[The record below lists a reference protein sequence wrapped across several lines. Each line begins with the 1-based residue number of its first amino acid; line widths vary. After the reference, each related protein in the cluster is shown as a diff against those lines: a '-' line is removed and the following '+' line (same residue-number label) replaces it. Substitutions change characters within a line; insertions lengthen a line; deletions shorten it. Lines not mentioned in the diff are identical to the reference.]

1 MRSPQ
6 NTLRWPKGKTAG
18 VSDRMDFELCL
29 SVGWGWNYCWKNRE
43 ALEEACTLV
52 QGWGYSQLGLCLLV
66 LLFWASVC
74 IGLGVGSW
82 GYRFT
87 LELPVMVES

>member
-6 NTLRWPKGKTAG
+6 NTLRWPKGKTAA
-18 VSDRMDFELCL
+18 VSDRIDFEPCL
-29 SVGWGWNYCWKNRE
+29 SVGWGWNHCWKNRE
-43 ALEEACTLV
+43 LWRRLAPWSKA
-52 QGWGYSQLGLCLLV
+52 GYSQLGLCLLV
-66 LLFWASVC
+66 LPFWASVC

-87 LELPVMVES
+87 LELSVMVES